1 MSQVNIKPWVSASEV
16 LYAINDIAEEVERF
30 RRLPEETLEGYSII
44 AAISDREF
52 KNLFLKMLEER
63 RPKEYPKFLHYL
75 DRMAENGRK
84 YTREYRAQ
92 MRMMSAKVG
101 MMYHLY
107 GGDLPLKK
115 KETAT
120 H

>member
-1 MSQVNIKPWVSASEV
+1 MSPEKIKPWVSASEV
-16 LYAINDIAEEVERF
+16 VYAINDIAEEVERF
-30 RRLPEETLEGYSII
+30 RRLPDEVLERYSIT

-52 KNLFLKMLEER
+52 KILFLKMLEER
-63 RPKEYPKFLHYL
+63 CPKEYPKYLHYL
-75 DRMAENGRK
+75 NRMAENGLK

-107 GGDLPLKK
+107 GGDLPVKK